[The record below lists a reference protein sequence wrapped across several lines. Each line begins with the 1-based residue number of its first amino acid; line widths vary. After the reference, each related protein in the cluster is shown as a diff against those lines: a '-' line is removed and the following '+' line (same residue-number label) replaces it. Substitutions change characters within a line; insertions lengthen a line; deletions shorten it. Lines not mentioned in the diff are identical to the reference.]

1 MEKSN
6 HKNFVET
13 YERDWDTLIQ
23 NEILPYQ
30 EAIFDLFSAKFKHD
44 AEQDL
49 KRWRKKLFELWQNC
63 ANKFEEIHSILKD
76 ECFYDNNEDE
86 IFNFVQNIVNMDY
99 WSVYEFFCTLKKNFA
114 NNPEINMLLDD
125 ICNNISEMRRISKKH
140 TNIIELKE
148 EPNHK

>member
-1 MEKSN
+1 
-6 HKNFVET
+6 
-13 YERDWDTLIQ
+13 
-23 NEILPYQ
+23 
-30 EAIFDLFSAKFKHD
+30 
-44 AEQDL
+44 
-49 KRWRKKLFELWQNC
+49 
-63 ANKFEEIHSILKD
+63 
-76 ECFYDNNEDE
+76 
-86 IFNFVQNIVNMDY
+86 MDY